1 MNNNNIFNLG
11 SQVKAPCKNCPDRSA
26 ACRPKCFR
34 WAYYE
39 MEKDLERQEREKE
52 YKTRFGLNSIET
64 NRIERVEKGRLRWIR
79 R

>member
-1 MNNNNIFNLG
+1 
-11 SQVKAPCKNCPDRSA
+11 
-26 ACRPKCFR
+26 
-34 WAYYE
+34 

-52 YKTRFGLNSIET
+52 YKTRFELNSIET